1 LQLPHLGIA
10 INVWLALNKTSA
22 LVVGTCGNYNIIKLD
37 MPAATRTSIAITTV
51 QARVSLLNDG
61 T

>member
-1 LQLPHLGIA
+1 
-10 INVWLALNKTSA
+10 
-22 LVVGTCGNYNIIKLD
+22 